1 MIFNTT
7 SPCLHLRK
15 CIQNITENLYSGVR
29 VLYGLN
35 GEMVGK
41 IITLVYNCVSNSEHI
56 HLGMH
61 ISFTMENDD
70 DNIEH
75 NDFF

>member
-1 MIFNTT
+1 MLGCN
-7 SPCLHLRK
+7 
-15 CIQNITENLYSGVR
+15 
-29 VLYGLN
+29 GLN

-56 HLGMH
+56 HVGMH
-61 ISFTMENDD
+61 MSFTMENDD

-75 NDFF
+75 NDFSKVVLLYFLSGF

>member
-1 MIFNTT
+1 MLGCN
-7 SPCLHLRK
+7 
-15 CIQNITENLYSGVR
+15 
-29 VLYGLN
+29 GLN

-56 HLGMH
+56 HVGMH
-61 ISFTMENDD
+61 MSFTMENDD
-70 DNIEH
+70 DNIEL

>member
-1 MIFNTT
+1 MLGCN
-7 SPCLHLRK
+7 
-15 CIQNITENLYSGVR
+15 
-29 VLYGLN
+29 GLN

-56 HLGMH
+56 HVGMH
-61 ISFTMENDD
+61 MSFTMEND

-75 NDFF
+75 NDFFKVVLLYFLSGF